1 MPENIHAS
9 AVVLGDRGVLIAGAP
24 GSGKTG
30 LALALVSHARC
41 FGLFGRLVGD
51 DQLFLSVHHGRLVCT
66 APPTIAGLAEVRG
79 LGPSP
84 LEFEARAPVDLY
96 VMLVDNAAAE
106 RFPEPETRSLAGC
119 EVASLTLAGG
129 DRQAALLAV
138 AACLSLPPFDR
149 PATQIRCCN
158 ASKWSGQTQI

>member
-1 MPENIHAS
+1 VAKNIHAS
-9 AVVLGDRGVLIAGAP
+9 AVVLGDRGVLIAGP
-24 GSGKTG
+24 SGSGKTG
-30 LALALVSHARC
+30 LALALVSHAKS

-51 DQLFLSVHHGRLVCT
+51 DQLLLSVHNGRLLCA

-96 VMLVDNAAAE
+96 VALVDDAAAG
-106 RFPEPETRSLAGC
+106 RFPETETTTIEGC
-119 EVASLTLAGG
+119 EIASLTLAAG

-138 AACLSLPPFDR
+138 TARLSLPPF
-149 PATQIRCCN
+149 
-158 ASKWSGQTQI
+158 GQPTTRI

>member
-1 MPENIHAS
+1 MAQNIHAS

-30 LALALVSHARC
+30 LALALVSHAKSL
-41 FGLFGRLVGD
+41 GLFARLVGD
-51 DQLFLSVHHGRLVCT
+51 DQLFLEVYHGRLVCT
-66 APPTIAGLAEVRG
+66 VPTTIAGLAEVRG

-96 VMLVDNAAAE
+96 VTLVDNAAAE
-106 RFPEPETRSLAGC
+106 RFPEAETTTVEGC
-119 EVASLTLAGG
+119 EVASLTLAAG

-138 AACLSLPPFDR
+138 AARLSLPPFGR
-149 PATQIRCCN
+149 AATRI
-158 ASKWSGQTQI
+158 

>member
-1 MPENIHAS
+1 MPQNATNIHAS

-30 LALALVSHARC
+30 LALALVSHARS

-51 DQLFLSVHHGRLVCT
+51 DQLFLSVHHGRLVCA

-96 VMLVDNAAAE
+96 VTLVDNAAAQ
-106 RFPEPETRSLAGC
+106 RFPETETVIA
-119 EVASLTLAGG
+119 
-129 DRQAALLAV
+129 
-138 AACLSLPPFDR
+138 
-149 PATQIRCCN
+149 
-158 ASKWSGQTQI
+158 